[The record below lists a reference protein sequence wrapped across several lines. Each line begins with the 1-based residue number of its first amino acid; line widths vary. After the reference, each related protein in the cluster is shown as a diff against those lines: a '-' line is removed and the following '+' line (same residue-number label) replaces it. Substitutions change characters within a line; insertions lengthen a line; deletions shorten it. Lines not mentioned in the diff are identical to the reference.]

1 MARARVPVV
10 LAGLAVVSLVLGAA
24 TAAGQGSSS
33 TKSLFATLNGKNEIG
48 QDGKRNAGDKNG
60 LGSFTAIRD
69 GNRLCYAVVVRN
81 IPTPVAGG
89 IFRGRSTV
97 VGQPNFNLKRL
108 TAGDPGAGAL
118 CRSALGS
125 QLDRIFS
132 DPSDYYVDIAGRR
145 FRSDNT
151 GGAIRGQLGPR
162 RSGRTSS
169 GVLVATIN
177 GQNEI
182 GQDGSKG
189 AGDNDGYGSFTA
201 IRDGTKFCYG
211 MTAARL
217 TKPVAAHIHAGA
229 AGVNGNIVIPLKQ
242 PSGGDP
248 GASAG
253 CATADATLLGQIFA
267 NPGAYYVNIHT
278 GDFPNG
284 AARGQLQRN
293 R

>member
-1 MARARVPVV
+1 
-10 LAGLAVVSLVLGAA
+10 
-24 TAAGQGSSS
+24 
-33 TKSLFATLNGKNEIG
+33 
-48 QDGKRNAGDKNG
+48 
-60 LGSFTAIRD
+60 
-69 GNRLCYAVVVRN
+69 
-81 IPTPVAGG
+81 
-89 IFRGRSTV
+89 
-97 VGQPNFNLKRL
+97 
-108 TAGDPGAGAL
+108 
-118 CRSALGS
+118 
-125 QLDRIFS
+125 
-132 DPSDYYVDIAGRR
+132 
-145 FRSDNT
+145 
-151 GGAIRGQLGPR
+151 
-162 RSGRTSS
+162 
-169 GVLVATIN
+169 VLVATIS

-182 GQDGSKG
+182 GQDGTRG

-211 MTAARL
+211 MTAANL

-229 AGVNGNIVIPLKQ
+229 ANVNGNIVIPLRQ
-242 PSGGDP
+242 PSGGDA